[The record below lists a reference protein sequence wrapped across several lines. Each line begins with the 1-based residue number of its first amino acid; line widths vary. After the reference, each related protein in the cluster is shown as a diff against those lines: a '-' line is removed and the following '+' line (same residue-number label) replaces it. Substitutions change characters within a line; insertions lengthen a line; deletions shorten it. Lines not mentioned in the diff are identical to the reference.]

1 MKARFRAGDR
11 ARRFLASTGSA
22 PCRGTIVERYSG
34 IYGLLEDGARADE
47 SQRRGWNATAA
58 CLQPLAGSRD
68 PFAEQVPTLM
78 RAAPEGMRHH
88 WAVDRRLCSPYAGP
102 HYAGLRRGRRVSARF
117 TEKHYATKSARSSVI
132 A

>member
-58 CLQPLAGSRD
+58 CLQPLADGSRD
-68 PFAEQVPTLM
+68 PFAEQVLARM
-78 RAAPEGMRHH
+78 RVALKGCATTGQSIDWTPALALREAALWRI
-88 WAVDRRLCSPYAGP
+88 AV
-102 HYAGLRRGRRVSARF
+102 
-117 TEKHYATKSARSSVI
+117 
-132 A
+132 